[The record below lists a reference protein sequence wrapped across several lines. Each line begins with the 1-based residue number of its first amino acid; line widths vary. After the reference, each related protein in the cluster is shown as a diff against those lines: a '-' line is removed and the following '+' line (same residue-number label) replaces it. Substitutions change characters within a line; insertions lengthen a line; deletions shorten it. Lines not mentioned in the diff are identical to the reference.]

1 MLAER
6 IGDLLALVQLQRVLN
21 QLSITTVVSGILIG
35 ALVVLIADYAWMLY
49 MHFKMVRQLNRQLN
63 YFLTSV

>member
-1 MLAER
+1 MLAEM

>member
-35 ALVVLIADYAWMLY
+35 ALVVLIADYASMLY

>member
-1 MLAER
+1 MLAEM

-35 ALVVLIADYAWMLY
+35 ALVVLIADYASMLY